1 MHYVLPCLSDLP
13 PPVALGLRID
23 TMFWGVTTRGI
34 ASKITVSTTQ
44 ALHEQSAT
52 VRGQSI

>member
-34 ASKITVSTTQ
+34 ASKITVSTMQ